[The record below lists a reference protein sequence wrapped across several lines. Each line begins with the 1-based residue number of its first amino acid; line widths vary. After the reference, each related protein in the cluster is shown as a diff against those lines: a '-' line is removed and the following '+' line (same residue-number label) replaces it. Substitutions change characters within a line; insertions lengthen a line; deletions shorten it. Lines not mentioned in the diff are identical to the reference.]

1 MFAGGQAYFLCFYG
15 YKIFWLHYHC
25 SLLIAKITRQVSE
38 LRSPSYS
45 GQLPSCLRHYSSWEG
60 ICKRREMWSQEDKRG
75 SGCDLLGVKDR
86 REGRRGQWGWLC
98 GRLSRSYVSVYN
110 ESITLRLW
118 WFSWVCLTCPELFSL
133 HFFPLLFNLS
143 VLPPISVCSPV
154 LPLGSR
160 FGLTC
165 SLDHRKQHLSL
176 TDLWL
181 LDSFPKPEPAPL
193 LSRDT
198 DPSPEQAV
206 LMTGSFTFLTEN
218 GTGSVKDCRNLYFE
232 TTFLMRPVF
241 SYEDCIHFLLFL
253 GDEFT
258 TLCPSFILPSVS

>member
-1 MFAGGQAYFLCFYG
+1 MWPFRSKGQEGREERSVGVTLWEVIPFLCVCIQR
-15 YKIFWLHYHC
+15 KHHSEVMVIFLGLSHLSWII
-25 SLLIAKITRQVSE
+25 LIT
-38 LRSPSYS
+38 
-45 GQLPSCLRHYSSWEG
+45 
-60 ICKRREMWSQEDKRG
+60 
-75 SGCDLLGVKDR
+75 
-86 REGRRGQWGWLC
+86 
-98 GRLSRSYVSVYN
+98 
-110 ESITLRLW
+110 
-118 WFSWVCLTCPELFSL
+118 
-133 HFFPLLFNLS
+133 FFPLLFNLS

-218 GTGSVKDCRNLYFE
+218 GAGSVKDCRNLYFE